1 MPSEA
6 VSRIRLAQCFGA
18 EAADI
23 AWSAHRNELQRHGDY
38 QTWRQ
43 ALLQLPAVETCWGV
57 EDGWLH
63 AGAPAADLP
72 SLRETL
78 RRFTPWRKGPLV
90 LGGVPIRT
98 EWRSDWKWARI
109 APHIDL
115 KQQRVLD
122 VGAGN
127 GYFGWRM
134 LEQGASL
141 VVGCDPTPLFVMQHA
156 AICHFAGVAEHQL
169 LALRLEDLPLGLSD
183 FDVVFSMGVLYHR
196 RDPLAHLTGLHKRLR
211 LGGQLVLETL
221 IVPGSGSEELQVKGR
236 YAGMKNVHVLPSLA
250 RLLEWLARAGFSNST
265 SVDVSVTSPDEQQ
278 STEWMPFH
286 SLSEALNPDHSDLT
300 IEGLPRPRRA
310 MLLARF

>member
-1 MPSEA
+1 MSTDA
-6 VSRIRLAQCFGA
+6 VSRVRLAQRFGA

-23 AWSAHRNELQRHGDY
+23 AWSAHLQELQRHGDY
-38 QTWRQ
+38 ASWRE
-43 ALLQLPAVETCWGV
+43 ALLQLPAVEACWSV
-57 EDGWLH
+57 QDGWLH
-63 AGAPAADLP
+63 AGAPAVDLP

-141 VVGCDPTPLFVMQHA
+141 VIGCDPTPLFVMQHA
-156 AICHFAGVAEHQL
+156 LIGHFAGAAEHEL
-169 LALRLEDLPLGLSD
+169 LALRLEDLPSGLCN
-183 FDVVFSMGVLYHR
+183 FDSVFSMGVLYHR
-196 RDPLAHLTGLHKRLR
+196 RDPLAHLLDLHKRLR

-221 IVPGSGSEELQVKGR
+221 ILPGSDPAEIEVQGR
-236 YAGMKNVHVLPSLA
+236 YAGMRNVHVLPTLP
-250 RLLEWLARAGFSNST
+250 RVLEWLARAGFSNST
-265 SVDVSVTSPDEQQ
+265 CVDVSVTSSHEQQ

-286 SLSEALNPDHSDLT
+286 SLTEALDPIHSDLT

-310 MLLARF
+310 MLLARS